1 MRISLWYQ
9 YKVYYTPHFLYL
21 MDSIL
26 QESLND
32 KFWYGWII
40 LEKPNKFMQASL
52 STSLST
58 SLSLDS
64 DD

>member
-1 MRISLWYQ
+1 MISVQGVLH
-9 YKVYYTPHFLYL
+9 PHFLYL

-40 LEKPNKFMQASL
+40 LEKPNKFYASVAKHFGKHC
-52 STSLST
+52 
-58 SLSLDS
+58 
-64 DD
+64 